1 MESTLYLLARQDRLT
16 KKKNYNIDCDLFYI
30 LKKKY
35 KNKII
40 IDETIFK
47 KIIKEIEIILDNEV
61 INQIS
66 KKLVNDIFNEILK
79 E

>member
-1 MESTLYLLARQDRLT
+1 MESTLYLLARQDRLNN
-16 KKKNYNIDCDLFYI
+16 KKTYNIDDDLFYI

-47 KIIKEIEIILDNEV
+47 KINDKIEDFLDEELIK
-61 INQIS
+61 QIS
-66 KKLVNDIFNEILK
+66 KKLVNDILNDILK

>member
-1 MESTLYLLARQDRLT
+1 MESTLYLLARQDRLNN
-16 KKKNYNIDCDLFYI
+16 KNTYNIDDDLFYI

-35 KNKII
+35 KNKIV

-47 KIIKEIEIILDNEV
+47 KINNKIEIILDNEI

-66 KKLVNDIFNEILK
+66 KKLVNDIFNDILK